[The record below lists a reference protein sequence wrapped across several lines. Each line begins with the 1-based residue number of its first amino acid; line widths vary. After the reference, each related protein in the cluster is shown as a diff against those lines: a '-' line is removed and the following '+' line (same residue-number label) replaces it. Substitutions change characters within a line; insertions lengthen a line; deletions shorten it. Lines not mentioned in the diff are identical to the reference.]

1 MQLTIEGRNDSVSAG
16 ALSSPTF
23 IFGEHKKPL
32 LTGVGVR
39 MTIIDRSE
47 EAARLLL
54 ANAIDFL
61 NGGIVLLFSKGGT
74 GRDAKLAV
82 ISIQTAVELFA
93 KYRIVR
99 ELGFAE
105 IIRKGAVPQGGDL
118 LKSAALGHFSTLG
131 YDGCLERIGEF
142 EWIGEWQRELIGKLQ
157 KSRNTLV
164 HFAGDLDVEETQNTV
179 AALLVQVLALFAA
192 GQSRDEP
199 IMQTYRHFLEADNFE
214 TLTNH
219 SEFLVEAFDAASAD
233 LDAEEILTCWEC
245 RQVTLTRRPLDAYF
259 CWTCG
264 LTAQVDAVGFAPCW
278 QCLQPKMVVY
288 DRLNE
293 TNGTH
298 FGRCLSCGSTAYVG
312 LCAFCC
318 NIRSES
324 ASELVSACSC
334 GSEISRNEV

>member
-1 MQLTIEGRNDSVSAG
+1 MS
-16 ALSSPTF
+16 
-23 IFGEHKKPL
+23 
-32 LTGVGVR
+32 
-39 MTIIDRSE
+39 MIDRSE

-61 NGGIVLLFSKGGT
+61 NGGIVLLFSKGAT

-131 YDGCLERIGEF
+131 YDECLERIEEI
-142 EWIGEWQRELIGKLQ
+142 EWIGEWQRELIIGLQ

-164 HFAGDLDVEETQNTV
+164 HFAGDLDVEDARNTV

-199 IMQTYRHFLEADNFE
+199 IIQTYRYFLEPENFE

-219 SEFLVEAFDAASAD
+219 SEFLVEAFDAASGD
-233 LDAEEILTCWEC
+233 LDAEDIVACWEC
-245 RQVTLTRRPLDAYF
+245 KRVTLTRRPLDAYF
-259 CWTCG
+259 CWSCG
-264 LTAQVDAVGFAPCW
+264 LTAQVDIAGFAPCW
-278 QCLQPKMVVY
+278 LCLQPKMVVY
-288 DRLNE
+288 DRLND
-293 TNGTH
+293 TNGSH
-298 FGRCLSCGSTAYVG
+298 FGRCLSCGSAAYVG
-312 LCAFCC
+312 VCAFCC
-318 NIRSES
+318 NIRSE
-324 ASELVSACSC
+324 AAPELVSACSC
-334 GSEISRNEV
+334 ESEVSHADGRNSATH